1 MKDKKKS
8 FNGKENKPWFFT
20 CCKTKQKSEAHLLYS
35 FPWAQEENENKDQV
49 KKTDATIR
57 SVVHDL
63 EVYLQQSEGKIPLLS
78 AADK

>member
-1 MKDKKKS
+1 M
-8 FNGKENKPWFFT
+8 
-20 CCKTKQKSEAHLLYS
+20 YS
-35 FPWAQEENENKDQV
+35 FPWAQEENENKDHV

-63 EVYLQQSEGKIPLLS
+63 EVYLQQSEGKIPLFS

>member
-1 MKDKKKS
+1 M
-8 FNGKENKPWFFT
+8 
-20 CCKTKQKSEAHLLYS
+20 ALR
-35 FPWAQEENENKDQV
+35 AQEENENKDQV

-63 EVYLQQSEGKIPLLS
+63 EVYLPTKWGQNPLPS